1 VSPTPTPITTVTYQ
15 TLTNSEVYS
24 YPNPSSGIT
33 TIRFPL
39 AAQQDVHITIADL
52 NGKRVWSHN
61 IGSQETVAGIN
72 KVIWQGINNSGEQ
85 IANGLYL
92 LIVQADNKTVI
103 KKIAI
108 IR

>member
-1 VSPTPTPITTVTYQ
+1 MLS
-15 TLTNSEVYS
+15 
-24 YPNPSSGIT
+24 
-33 TIRFPL
+33 
-39 AAQQDVHITIADL
+39 
-52 NGKRVWSHN
+52 
-61 IGSQETVAGIN
+61 GIN